1 MNERKSL
8 AQRQSELR
16 PDKIKICLPWLS
28 SGTLTMLYAP
38 RGVGKSQYAFN
49 LALSIAQG
57 GKWLN
62 ETCNRSKVLYIDGE
76 MGASTFLSRLPEDLI
91 LDKETDSRLDMI
103 CPEDFKNCMVP
114 SLGDPDHASW
124 WIDQCKDYDLIVID
138 NYLTTCYPT
147 YTKDSDLTLW
157 NQAQKTLIKLR
168 EMQKA
173 VIIVHHTSKGGVQ
186 YGSILKENIMD
197 TILRLRQFP
206 TQHLTNGL
214 TWEVKIEKDRHNYFD
229 REYEFMMDVMFLND
243 RTTTT
248 RKDIRQARQI
258 FIETKSRYGAT
269 SLEIATELGITT
281 NEVKEIIYW
290 AKKNNTPDERTNS
303 EANYIDF
310 TTKEEEWI

>member
-1 MNERKSL
+1 MNIIKSL
-8 AQRQSELR
+8 SQRQAEER

-49 LALSIAQG
+49 LAISIAQG
-57 GKWLN
+57 TNWLD
-62 ETCNRSKVLYIDGE
+62 ETCHRSKVLYIDGE

-91 LDKETDSRLDMI
+91 LDEITDNNLHMI
-103 CPEDFKNCMVP
+103 CPEDFKNCMIP
-114 SLGDPDHASW
+114 SLGDPENYSW
-124 WIDQCKDYDLIVID
+124 WIKQAEQYDLIIID

-147 YTKDSDLTLW
+147 FSKDSDLSLW
-157 NQAQKTLIKLR
+157 NQAQKVLIRLR

-206 TQHLTNGL
+206 EQHLENGL
-214 TWEVKIEKDRHNYFD
+214 TWEIKIEKDRHNYFK
-229 REYEFMMDVMFLND
+229 REYEFMMDVLFLND
-243 RTTTT
+243 RTVTKRQDLREA
-248 RKDIRQARQI
+248 RKN
-258 FIETKSRYGAT
+258 FINKKTQFGTT
-269 SLEIATELGITT
+269 SLEIATVLGITT
-281 NEVKEIIYW
+281 NEVKEIMYW
-290 AKKNNTPDERTNS
+290 AKKDVGPRQDPEGLD
-303 EANYIDF
+303 YIDY